1 MVRPAPGYSASRPFK
16 IFISLQDKWEVGG
29 PLSDVLVLDAFK
41 AIRMAMGASETGA
54 DEVRML
60 CALHR
65 RITF

>member
-16 IFISLQDKWEVGG
+16 IFISLQDKWEAGG

-41 AIRMAMGASETGA
+41 AIRKVMGLSETGA

-60 CALHR
+60 CASHEQ
-65 RITF
+65 IAF